1 MIEQKLQLISSLK
14 IAWIAVF
21 SYLYGLGG
29 ISNKWLR
36 RFIGSAWLMLGIF
49 GFSHW
54 QQSWHIWYLLFLPL
68 SIGALSNGYGATET
82 FRKIIRRSIYGLF
95 IGLCGLPLVIFS
107 HLWILFTF
115 SVCLA
120 VISSI
125 TLCVFNPT
133 KDARSEETLIATLGF
148 LLILF
153 LI

>member
-1 MIEQKLQLISSLK
+1 MSEYNVQLISSLK
-14 IAWIAVF
+14 IVWVAVF

-36 RFIGSAWLMLGIF
+36 RFIGSAWMMLGIY
-49 GFSHW
+49 GFS
-54 QQSWHIWYLLFLPL
+54 SWVSTWNVWYLLFLPL
-68 SIGALSNGYGATET
+68 SIGALSNGYGATKT
-82 FRKIIRRSIYGLF
+82 FRKVVRRTIYGLF

-107 HLWILFTF
+107 HLWILFAF

-125 TLCVFNPT
+125 TLGVFNPT
-133 KDARSEETLIATLGF
+133 KDARSEESLIATLGF